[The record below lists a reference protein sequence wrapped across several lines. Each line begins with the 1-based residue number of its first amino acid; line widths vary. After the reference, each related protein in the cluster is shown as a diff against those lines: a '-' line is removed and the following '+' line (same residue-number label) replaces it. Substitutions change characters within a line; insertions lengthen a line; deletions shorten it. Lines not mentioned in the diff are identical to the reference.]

1 MENTTKDGKRIYV
14 IPPGAISFQ
23 NGRILVNTSANQGEL
38 MFRE

>member
-1 MENTTKDGKRIYV
+1 MKNTKKDGKRVYV

-23 NGRILVNTSANQGEL
+23 NGRIIVNTLGNQGEL